1 MTKHLLLLLVLIPA
15 YLHAQYAIKGN
26 LNPGD
31 NFSWILL
38 YKIKDGK
45 QIYMDNAEVNNGT
58 FEFNISES
66 ESPGIYKVFYQ
77 LENQLYVEFIFNKE
91 NVEFTFDP
99 YDPLSTIDFLNSKE
113 NVINQNYYNAITN
126 KQRELD
132 SIQVAYFNGA
142 DSKVRKSIRKSYKE
156 KIAEVS
162 SIQME
167 FEDLSEGKIANTFI
181 KSSKQYNHKNPISTP
196 DDYLLNVKK
205 HFFDAID
212 FNDPMLLNSTFVS
225 NKIMDFIFYLNQSDD
240 QEDLNQLQKESID
253 ISLSKI
259 NSNLDFKKN
268 VEESILDQY
277 ASEQNEKMV
286 NFMLTNHYDKLPLSL
301 QDEALRRYVSSQIK
315 TAVGKKAPN
324 LSWEENRAI
333 QNLYDLDGA
342 DYYIIVFYSSGCP
355 HCQVEI
361 PVLYDF
367 IKDTSNIKVIAIGL
381 EDEKTAWEEM
391 SDGFEKF
398 TNILDLDKWE
408 SKRVLDF
415 GISNIPNYFIVD
427 KDKIIIAKP
436 ENVEELKKYFP

>member
-1 MTKHLLLLLVLIPA
+1 MTKQLLLLLVLIPA
-15 YLHAQYAIKGN
+15 FLHAQYTIKGN

-58 FEFNISES
+58 FEFIIPES
-66 ESPGIYKVFYQ
+66 ENPGIYKVFYQ

-99 YDPLSTIDFLNSKE
+99 YDPLSTIVFLNSEE
-113 NVINQNYYNAITN
+113 NIINQNYYNAITN

-132 SIQVAYFNGA
+132 SIQVAYFNSKN
-142 DSKVRKSIRKSYKE
+142 SKVRKSIRKSYKK

-162 SIQME
+162 SIQLE
-167 FEDLSEGKIANTFI
+167 FENLSEGKIANTFI
-181 KSSKQYNHKNPISTP
+181 KASKQYNHKNPISTT
-196 DDYLLNVKK
+196 DDYLLKVKK

-212 FNDPMLLNSTFVS
+212 FNDPVLVNSTFLT

-240 QEDLNQLQKESID
+240 PEELNLLQKESID

-259 NSNLDFKKN
+259 DSNLDFKKN
-268 VEESILDQY
+268 VEESLLDQY
-277 ASEQNEKMV
+277 ASEKNEEMV
-286 NFMLTNHYDKLPLSL
+286 NFMLSNYYDNLPLSF
-301 QDEALRRYVSSQIK
+301 QDEGLRRYVLSEIK
-315 TAVGKKAPN
+315 TTVGKKVPN
-324 LSWEENRAI
+324 LSWEENGAI
-333 QNLYDLDGA
+333 QNLYDLDEA

-355 HCQVEI
+355 HCQIEV

-381 EDEKTAWEEM
+381 EDEETTWEEM
-391 SDGFEKF
+391 TDGFEKF

-408 SKRVLDF
+408 SERVQDF
-415 GISNIPNYFIVD
+415 GINNIPNYFILD
-427 KDKIIIAKP
+427 KEKIIIAKP
-436 ENVEELKKYFP
+436 EDVEELKKYFP